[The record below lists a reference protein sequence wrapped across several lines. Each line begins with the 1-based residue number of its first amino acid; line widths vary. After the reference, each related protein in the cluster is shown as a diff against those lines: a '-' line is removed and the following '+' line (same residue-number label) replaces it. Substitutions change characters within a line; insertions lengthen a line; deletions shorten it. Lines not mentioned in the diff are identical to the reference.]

1 MSGINPGRM
10 TKLVRYPLLMIF
22 ICNSLVLS
30 AQGTVAP
37 GKIEPNASPELSFRI
52 RSAFSLTPDM
62 VRALQ
67 TKSPE
72 SGAASGG
79 AAAPDGAAGA
89 RAAAPA
95 REGSPGISWSETLA
109 RSLPFSAPLDV
120 RLVGKNVVALVQIVP
135 IALRAAIIDLMVQGM
150 VWVKMPDDSLSFKT
164 TVQSLSL
171 PLGARLFYY
180 PLGLD
185 TRDGAPIVVEIRVDK
200 RPNP

>member
-1 MSGINPGRM
+1 M

-30 AQGTVAP
+30 AQGSAAP
-37 GKIEPNASPELSFRI
+37 GKTEPNAAPELSFRI

-72 SGAASGG
+72 SVASPNS
-79 AAAPDGAAGA
+79 ASPDGAA
-89 RAAAPA
+89 RTAAPA
-95 REGSPGISWSETLA
+95 REGYPEISWSETLA

-164 TVQSLSL
+164 TIQSLSL

-200 RPNP
+200 RSNP

>member
-1 MSGINPGRM
+1 M
-10 TKLVRYPLLMIF
+10 TKLIRYPLLMIF

-30 AQGTVAP
+30 AQASAAP
-37 GKIEPNASPELSFRI
+37 GKAELNVSPELSFRI

-72 SGAASGG
+72 SGTASDR
-79 AAAPDGAAGA
+79 AAAGA
-89 RAAAPA
+89 KAAAPA
-95 REGSPGISWSETLA
+95 REASPGISWSETLA

-200 RPNP
+200 RSNP

>member
-1 MSGINPGRM
+1 VSGINSGRM

-30 AQGTVAP
+30 AQASAAP
-37 GKIEPNASPELSFRI
+37 GKTEPNTAPELSFRI

-62 VRALQ
+62 VRTLQ
-67 TKSPE
+67 IKSPE
-72 SGAASGG
+72 SGASSDRAAASGS
-79 AAAPDGAAGA
+79 
-89 RAAAPA
+89 AAAPA
-95 REGSPGISWSETLA
+95 HDGSPGISWSETLA

-200 RPNP
+200 PSNP

>member
-1 MSGINPGRM
+1 M
-10 TKLVRYPLLMIF
+10 TKLARYPLLMIF

-30 AQGTVAP
+30 AQASAAP
-37 GKIEPNASPELSFRI
+37 GKADLNVSPELSFRI

-72 SGAASGG
+72 SGAA
-79 AAAPDGAAGA
+79 
-89 RAAAPA
+89 PA
-95 REGSPGISWSETLA
+95 REASPGISWSETLA

-200 RPNP
+200 RSNP

>member
-1 MSGINPGRM
+1 M
-10 TKLVRYPLLMIF
+10 TKLARYPLLMIF

-30 AQGTVAP
+30 AQASAAP
-37 GKIEPNASPELSFRI
+37 GKTEPNTAPELSFRI

-67 TKSPE
+67 TKSPD
-72 SGAASGG
+72 SGAASDR
-79 AAAPDGAAGA
+79 AAASNSTAAADGAAGA
-89 RAAAPA
+89 RAAASA

-200 RPNP
+200 RSNP

>member
-1 MSGINPGRM
+1 MSGINSGRM
-10 TKLVRYPLLMIF
+10 TKLARYPLLMIF

-30 AQGTVAP
+30 AQASAAP
-37 GKIEPNASPELSFRI
+37 GKTEPNTAPELSFRI

-67 TKSPE
+67 TKSPD
-72 SGAASGG
+72 SGAASDR
-79 AAAPDGAAGA
+79 AAASDGAAGA
-89 RAAAPA
+89 RAAASA

-200 RPNP
+200 RSNP

>member
-1 MSGINPGRM
+1 VSGINSGRM

-22 ICNSLVLS
+22 ICNSLILS
-30 AQGTVAP
+30 AQASAAP
-37 GKIEPNASPELSFRI
+37 GKTEPNTAPELSFRI

-62 VRALQ
+62 VRTLQ
-67 TKSPE
+67 IKSPE
-72 SGAASGG
+72 SGAASGS
-79 AAAPDGAAGA
+79 
-89 RAAAPA
+89 AAAPA
-95 REGSPGISWSETLA
+95 HDGSPGISWSETLA

-200 RPNP
+200 PSNP